1 MSENKEN
8 TVTASHKIEIYRGSS
23 KHPKR
28 MHYEATWEIKD
39 RFKAMS
45 KIIDELF
52 LLAEKYVNAQAL
64 PAGEFILD
72 EDSAQQCLKTDLNR
86 FFNGQT
92 DGIEL
97 RYTAELGN
105 DTLTIVA
112 KANVNDDKIF
122 YEVGTPVSGNE
133 TGSDLSPSSG
143 NIADDQKPVERT
155 KTKTE
160 DFPYL
165 SALRIAVEKGYGN
178 VFLYDL
184 INMLNEDEELRKQMQ
199 LEFSARMR
207 YHNQRHGG
215 KKNDEK
221 RNA

>member
-1 MSENKEN
+1 MFRKSGKDRWKDRISFFVFLFQNRHKADRFFLQEETITLIAASLIEQIEN
-8 TVTASHKIEIYRGSS
+8 VTAV
-23 KHPKR
+23 
-28 MHYEATWEIKD
+28 AV
-39 RFKAMS
+39 
-45 KIIDELF
+45 LNQN
-52 LLAEKYVNAQAL
+52 L
-64 PAGEFILD
+64 ILKTGQ
-72 EDSAQQCLKTDLNR
+72 ELKTDLNR
-86 FFNGQT
+86 FFSGQT

-112 KANVNDDKIF
+112 KANVSGDKVF
-122 YEVGTPVSGNE
+122 YEVGTPVSGN
-133 TGSDLSPSSG
+133 GSG
-143 NIADDQKPVERT
+143 NGSLPAAENTADSKKPVE
-155 KTKTE
+155 KTKAE

-184 INMLNEDEELRKQMQ
+184 INMLNEDEDMYRQIQ
-199 LEFSARMR
+199 VEFSARMR

>member
-97 RYTAELGN
+97 RYTAELGS
-105 DTLTIVA
+105 DMLTIVA
-112 KANVNDDKIF
+112 KANVNDDKVF
-122 YEVGTPVSGNE
+122 YEIGTPVSGN
-133 TGSDLSPSSG
+133 GSG
-143 NIADDQKPVERT
+143 NGSLPAAENTADSKEPVE
-155 KTKTE
+155 KTKAE

-207 YHNQRHGG
+207 YHNQKHGG
-215 KKNDEK
+215 NKK
-221 RNA
+221 

>member
-28 MHYEATWEIKD
+28 MRYETTWEIKD

-52 LLAEKYVNAQAL
+52 LLAEEYANAQAL

-72 EDSAQQCLKTDLNR
+72 EDSAQQCLKTDLSR

-112 KANVNDDKIF
+112 KANVNDDKVF
-122 YEVGTPVSGNE
+122 YEVGTPVSGNK
-133 TGSDLSPSSG
+133 TGSDLSPSSE
-143 NIADDQKPVERT
+143 NTADSQKPVE

-184 INMLNEDEELRKQMQ
+184 INMLNEDEELRKQIQ

-207 YHNQRHGG
+207 YHNQKHGG

>member
-1 MSENKEN
+1 MNEVKEN
-8 TVTASHKIEIYRGSS
+8 TVTASHKIEIYRGSR

-28 MHYEATWEIKD
+28 MSYDATWEIKD

-52 LLAEKYVNAQAL
+52 LLAEKYINAQAL

-105 DTLTIVA
+105 DTFTIVA
-112 KANVNDDKIF
+112 KANVNDDKVF
-122 YEVGTPVSGNE
+122 YRGRYACQRQWKRKRFIAGGREYGGQQRARRKDK
-133 TGSDLSPSSG
+133 GRGLSISFRSPHCG
-143 NIADDQKPVERT
+143 
-155 KTKTE
+155 
-160 DFPYL
+160 
-165 SALRIAVEKGYGN
+165 
-178 VFLYDL
+178 
-184 INMLNEDEELRKQMQ
+184 
-199 LEFSARMR
+199 
-207 YHNQRHGG
+207 
-215 KKNDEK
+215 
-221 RNA
+221 

>member
-1 MSENKEN
+1 MNEVKEN
-8 TVTASHKIEIYRGSS
+8 TVTASHKIEIYRGSR

-28 MHYEATWEIKD
+28 MSYDATWEIKD

-52 LLAEKYVNAQAL
+52 LLAEKYINAQAL

-86 FFNGQT
+86 FFSGQT

-105 DTLTIVA
+105 DTLTIAA
-112 KANVNDDKIF
+112 KANVNDNKVL
-122 YEVGTPVSGNE
+122 YEVGTPVSSNE
-133 TGSDLSPSSG
+133 SG
-143 NIADDQKPVERT
+143 NGSLPAAENTADSKEPVE
-155 KTKTE
+155 KTKAE

-184 INMLNEDEELRKQMQ
+184 INMLNEDEDMYRQIQ
-199 LEFSARMR
+199 VEFSARMR

>member
-1 MSENKEN
+1 M
-8 TVTASHKIEIYRGSS
+8 R
-23 KHPKR
+23 
-28 MHYEATWEIKD
+28 YEATWEIKD

-52 LLAEKYVNAQAL
+52 LLAEKYANAQAL

-112 KANVNDDKIF
+112 KANVNDDKVF
-122 YEVGTPVSGNE
+122 YEVGTPVSSNGN
-133 TGSDLSPSSG
+133 GNSSLPAAE
-143 NIADDQKPVERT
+143 NTADSKEPVD
-155 KTKTE
+155 KTKAE

-178 VFLYDL
+178 VFLYNL
-184 INMLNEDEELRKQMQ
+184 INMLNEDEELRKQIQ

-207 YHNQRHGG
+207 YHNQKHGG
-215 KKNDEK
+215 NKK
-221 RNA
+221 